1 MSTLKALIFDVDGTL
16 AETEEVHRE
25 AFNLAFAEAGLS
37 WRWDRNI
44 YGRLLR
50 TTGGRE
56 RIEVYASETGAT
68 EVASAELHRRKT
80 FFYNNWIT
88 ANGIDLRPGVARLI
102 GNARRQGILLAIAT
116 TTSRANV
123 ESLLAKTLGPHSAGW
138 FDAICCGEDVAR
150 KKPDPEVYLAAI
162 SRLGL
167 GPEACIAFE
176 DSANGLKSA
185 RAAGLTTVVTPS
197 IYTVFDDFDGAELN
211 LHTLDEPLSFRQNPK
226 LENLSRLTRELITLL
241 SR

>member
-1 MSTLKALIFDVDGTL
+1 M
-16 AETEEVHRE
+16 
-25 AFNLAFAEAGLS
+25 
-37 WRWDRNI
+37 
-44 YGRLLR
+44 
-50 TTGGRE
+50 
-56 RIEVYASETGAT
+56 
-68 EVASAELHRRKT
+68 
-80 FFYNNWIT
+80 
-88 ANGIDLRPGVARLI
+88 
-102 GNARRQGILLAIAT
+102 
-116 TTSRANV
+116 
-123 ESLLAKTLGPHSAGW
+123 AKTLGPDAADW
-138 FDAICCGEDVAR
+138 FDAICCGEDVSR
-150 KKPDPEVYLAAI
+150 KKPDPEVYLAAL

-211 LHTLDEPLSFRQNPK
+211 LHTLDEPLSFRQNQK

>member
-37 WRWDRNI
+37 WRWDRSI

-88 ANGIDLRPGVARLI
+88 ANGIDLRPGVC
-102 GNARRQGILLAIAT
+102 RRRRKSLCVKLLLFHK
-116 TTSRANV
+116 
-123 ESLLAKTLGPHSAGW
+123 E
-138 FDAICCGEDVAR
+138 
-150 KKPDPEVYLAAI
+150 
-162 SRLGL
+162 
-167 GPEACIAFE
+167 
-176 DSANGLKSA
+176 
-185 RAAGLTTVVTPS
+185 
-197 IYTVFDDFDGAELN
+197 
-211 LHTLDEPLSFRQNPK
+211 EP
-226 LENLSRLTRELITLL
+226 
-241 SR
+241 